1 MNLIT
6 NKKTTKFIVSII
18 LFAIVLNFALPN
30 YAIAASSD
38 ENLGGKL
45 FRPIAQLLAFFADL
59 AVELAQDFLW
69 DGSEINA
76 DNDYKVYIGPAT
88 IFTGQIPRARCEF
101 Y

>member
-6 NKKTTKFIVSII
+6 NKKLTKFIISII
-18 LFAIVLNFALPN
+18 LFAIVLTFALPN
-30 YAIAASSD
+30 YAIAASKD

-69 DGSEINA
+69 DGTNINA
-76 DNDYKVYIGPAT
+76 DNEYRVYIGPAT
-88 IFTGQIPRARCEF
+88 IFTGQIPRIGC
-101 Y
+101 